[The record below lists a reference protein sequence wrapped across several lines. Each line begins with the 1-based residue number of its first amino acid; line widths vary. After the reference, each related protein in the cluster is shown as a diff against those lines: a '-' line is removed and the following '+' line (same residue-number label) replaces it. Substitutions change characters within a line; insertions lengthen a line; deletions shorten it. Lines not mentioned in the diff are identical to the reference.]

1 MAKVLLLCLAEED
14 PGDNSYQRGAY
25 IRLKQSADMGRGRHI
40 LVDDPGEADIILFAE
55 MHLTFA
61 FNVRRH
67 PYYKSFR
74 NKCFAFSIADNVIPF
89 VPGVYASIE
98 KNWYSPRRV
107 RTGFYLSI
115 LENSHACFESAP
127 VARDL
132 LYSFVGSV
140 NTAPVREHLAKLQH
154 PRSVFIDTSKE
165 SLATQSAGTDAQRD
179 IFWKTY
185 ADIAKRSQF
194 VLCPRGRGTS
204 SMRLF
209 ETMQMGRAPVIL
221 SDQWVPPEGPQWEQL
236 ALRIAEK
243 DAANVPKILEEKEAE
258 AMAMG
263 LKARQEWERWF
274 APEAV
279 FNTVVDWCLQ
289 IKNDRRLPEEIA
301 RLTVYPQLLRKTF
314 FRRYLKSCLVGFKPE
329 NAL

>member
-1 MAKVLLLCLAEED
+1 MAKVLLLCLADED
-14 PGDNSYQRGAY
+14 ASDHSYQRGAY
-25 IRLKQSADMGRGRHI
+25 TRLKQSADMGKAHHI
-40 LVDDPGEADIILFAE
+40 LVQDPREANIILFAE
-55 MHLTFA
+55 LYLTFA

-67 PYYKSFR
+67 PYYKSYR

-98 KNWYSPRRV
+98 KSWYSPRRV
-107 RTGFYLSI
+107 RSGFYLSI
-115 LENSHACFESAP
+115 LENPHAHFESAP

-140 NTAPVREHLAKLQH
+140 NTAPARERLAKLQH

-165 SLATQSAGTDAQRD
+165 SLATQSTGTDAQRD

-185 ADIAKRSQF
+185 ADIARRSQF

-204 SMRLF
+204 SVRLF
-209 ETMQMGRAPVIL
+209 ETMKMGRAPVIL
-221 SDQWVPPEGPQWEQL
+221 SDQWVPPEGPQWEQF
-236 ALRIAEK
+236 ALRIPEK
-243 DAANVPKILEEKEAE
+243 DAANVPKILEEREAE
-258 AMAMG
+258 AAAMG
-263 LKARQEWERWF
+263 VKARQEWERWF
-274 APEAV
+274 APDAV
-279 FNTVVDWCLQ
+279 FDTVVDWCLR
-289 IKNDRRLPEEIA
+289 IKNARRLPEDLA

-314 FRRYLKSCLVGFKPE
+314 FRRYLKSYLMGFKPE